1 MGVEFRWLVF
11 LIWFWMFWPVIV
23 TFIVSVI
30 FGLTSRHMGSKRLKY
45 FLLIASIISGII
57 ILILLRIGPHYCL
70 ENNSDLFCEPGSMD
84 YKEFTVTFLV
94 LFTLSFLIMYFGVT
108 IKNLLHK
115 VRIL

>member
-1 MGVEFRWLVF
+1 MGVEFGWLVF
-11 LIWFWMFWPVIV
+11 LYIYWPVLV
-23 TFIVSVI
+23 TFIVSII
-30 FGLTSRHMGSKRLKY
+30 FGLTSRHMESKRLKY

-70 ENNSDLFCEPGSMD
+70 ENSSDFFCEPGYMD

-94 LFTLSFLIMYFGVT
+94 LFTLSILIMYFGVT